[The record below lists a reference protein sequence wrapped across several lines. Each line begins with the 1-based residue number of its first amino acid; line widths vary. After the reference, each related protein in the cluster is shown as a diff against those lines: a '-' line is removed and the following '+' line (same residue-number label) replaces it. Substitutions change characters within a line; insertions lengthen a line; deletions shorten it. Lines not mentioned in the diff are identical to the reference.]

1 MEEVMNEFAPTSD
14 FSMKASPMSRK
25 ARAFS
30 IQALLS
36 PVDSASEDGDEV
48 NSIHCI
54 LFNNS

>member
-1 MEEVMNEFAPTSD
+1 MEEVMNEFAPT
-14 FSMKASPMSRK
+14 RK